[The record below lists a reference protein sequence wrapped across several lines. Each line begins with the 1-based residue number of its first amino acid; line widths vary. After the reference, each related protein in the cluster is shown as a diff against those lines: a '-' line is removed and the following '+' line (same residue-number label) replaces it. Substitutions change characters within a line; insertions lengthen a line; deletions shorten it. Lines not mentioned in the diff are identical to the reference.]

1 MEQILKIGNKT
12 YWMKKL
18 TFKEWLSV
26 IKKTF
31 GKFFDDKGMKLS
43 ASLAYYTIFSLPA
56 LLILII
62 GLGSIFY
69 GREAIQGEIFHGIND
84 WVGAKAA
91 AQVQEMLKK
100 TTLEYNSI
108 WATLL
113 GVITLLIGASTI
125 FAEIQDSINIIWGLK
140 PKPNKGLIKLVLN
153 RLLSFSMILVLG
165 FLLMVSLLLNA
176 MLTTFIEKLK
186 SLFTEQIVKFF
197 FIFDYL
203 FVFTVITLL
212 FASIFKV
219 LPDARIKFRDVVIG
233 AMVTAGLFMPG
244 RLLIDYYMKNVADL
258 STYGAAG
265 SVIVILL
272 WVYYTS
278 IILYLGAEFT
288 QVYVTKRGH
297 EIIPYNYA
305 VKLETRVIEKDPETK
320 TKKVRKI

>member
-1 MEQILKIGNKT
+1 MR
-12 YWMKKL
+12 KL
-18 TFKEWLSV
+18 SWRGWLSV

-31 GKFFDDKGMKLS
+31 SKFFDDKGMKLS

-62 GLGSIFY
+62 GLGSVFY
-69 GREAIQGEIFHGIND
+69 GKEAIQGEIFHSIND
-84 WVGAKAA
+84 WIGAKPA

-100 TTLEYNSI
+100 TTMEYNSV
-108 WATLL
+108 WATIL
-113 GVITLLIGASTI
+113 GVVTLLVGASTI

-165 FLLMVSLLLNA
+165 FLFLVSLLLNA
-176 MLTTFIEKLK
+176 MLTTFMEKLK
-186 SLFTEQIVKFF
+186 SLFNDQIVQFF
-197 FIFDYL
+197 FIFDYI

-219 LPDARIKFRDVVIG
+219 LPDARIKFRDVTTG
-233 AMVTAGLFMPG
+233 AMVTAGLFMLG
-244 RLLIDYYMKNVADL
+244 RILIDYYMKNVADL
-258 STYGAAG
+258 TTYGAAG
-265 SVIVILL
+265 SIIVILL

-288 QVYVTKRGH
+288 QVYVTKRGD

-305 VKLETRVIEKDPETK
+305 VKLETRITEKDPVTK
-320 TKKVRKI
+320 TKKTKKI